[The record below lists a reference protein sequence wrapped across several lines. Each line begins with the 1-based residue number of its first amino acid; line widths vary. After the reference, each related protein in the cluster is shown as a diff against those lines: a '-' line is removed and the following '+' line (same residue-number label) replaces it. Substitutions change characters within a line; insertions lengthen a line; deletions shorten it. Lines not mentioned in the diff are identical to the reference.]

1 LAIDGWSSVTN
12 RPLFNAMLVSLATEQ
27 FLGAVD
33 TTGYPRTAEYQA
45 SIMEKYIEEVG
56 PQNIV
61 QICTDNASSMKVAAD
76 IITDKY
82 LHIYFQGCA
91 VHAMNLLLED
101 WGKAT
106 WMKEVVKK
114 SRTIIKFIKRRHMPL
129 AVFRKHEEKLNLVM
143 SRKTRFGSN
152 FLMVTGYCK
161 LEPFWNRASGIHS
174 GRGTCPNSEIAVR

>member
-1 LAIDGWSSVTN
+1 
-12 RPLFNAMLVSLATEQ
+12 MLVSPIIEQ
-27 FLGAVD
+27 FLEAVN
-33 TTGYPRTAEYQA
+33 TTGYPKTAEYQA

-56 PQNIV
+56 PQNVV
-61 QICTDNASSMKVAAD
+61 QICIDNASSMKVAAD

-82 LHIYFQGCA
+82 PYIYFQGCA

-129 AVFRKHEEKLNLVM
+129 AVFHKHEEMLSLLM
-143 SRKTRFGSN
+143 SGKTRFGSN
-152 FLMVTGYCK
+152 FLMVDRLLQVRTA
-161 LEPFWNRASGIHS
+161 LE
-174 GRGTCPNSEIAVR
+174 

>member
-1 LAIDGWSSVTN
+1 
-12 RPLFNAMLVSLATEQ
+12 MLVSPGIEQ

-33 TTGYPRTAEYQA
+33 TTGYPKTAEDQA

-61 QICTDNASSMKVAAD
+61 QICTGNASPMKAAAD

-82 LHIYFQGCA
+82 PHIYFQGCA
-91 VHAMNLLLED
+91 VYAMNLLLED
-101 WGKAT
+101 WRKAT

-129 AVFRKHEEKLNLVM
+129 AIFCKHEEKLSLVM
-143 SRKTRFGSN
+143 SGKTRFGSN
-152 FLMVTGYCK
+152 FLMVDRLLQVRTA
-161 LEPFWNRASGIHS
+161 LEQSVVDPHGL
-174 GRGTCPNSEIAVR
+174 GTCPNSEIAIR